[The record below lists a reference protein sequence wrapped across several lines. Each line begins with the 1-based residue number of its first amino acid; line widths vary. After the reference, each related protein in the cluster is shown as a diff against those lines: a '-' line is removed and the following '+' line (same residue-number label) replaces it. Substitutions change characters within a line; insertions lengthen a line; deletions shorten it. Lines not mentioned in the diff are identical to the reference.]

1 MPRRPDRRHVLF
13 LALGAAF
20 AARAPSGA
28 RAEAA
33 RDGVDV
39 IGTVVILAPFN
50 LSVVRKGKVRAIM
63 TVVANLDV
71 GDGPLRERIVREIPR
86 VRDSYLRYLDPYV
99 DQLDM
104 KTAVDVPRLTRLLQK
119 ATDGLYGSGQAA
131 VLITHATM
139 RRM

>member
-1 MPRRPDRRHVLF
+1 MTPD
-13 LALGAAF
+13 
-20 AARAPSGA
+20 A
-28 RAEAA
+28 RAEAS
-33 RDGVDV
+33 RDGADV
-39 IGTVVILAPFN
+39 IGTIVILAPFN

-71 GDGPLRERIVREIPR
+71 GDNPLRERIVREIPL

-99 DQLDM
+99 DQVDM
-104 KTAVDVPRLTRLLQK
+104 KTALDVPRLTRLLQK
-119 ATDGLYGSGQAA
+119 ATDGLYGSGQAS

>member
-1 MPRRPDRRHVLF
+1 MTT
-13 LALGAAF
+13 A
-20 AARAPSGA
+20 A
-28 RAEAA
+28 RAEAS
-33 RDGVDV
+33 RDGVDI

-50 LSVVRKGKVRAIM
+50 VSVVRKGKVRAIM

-71 GDGPLRERIVREIPR
+71 GDGPLRERIAREVPL

-104 KTAVDVPRLTRLLQK
+104 KTSLDVPRLTRLLQK
-119 ATDGLYGSGQAA
+119 ATDGLYGAGQAS